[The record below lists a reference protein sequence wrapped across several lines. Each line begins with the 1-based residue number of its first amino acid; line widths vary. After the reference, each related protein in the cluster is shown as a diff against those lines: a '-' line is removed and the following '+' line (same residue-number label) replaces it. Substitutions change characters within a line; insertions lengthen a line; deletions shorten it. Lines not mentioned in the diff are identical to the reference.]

1 MRHLTLQSLQA
12 NRDYQENRT
21 IIEKLIDEQKY

>member
-12 NRDYQENRT
+12 NRDYHKNRT
-21 IIEKLIDEQKY
+21 IIEKPIDEQKY